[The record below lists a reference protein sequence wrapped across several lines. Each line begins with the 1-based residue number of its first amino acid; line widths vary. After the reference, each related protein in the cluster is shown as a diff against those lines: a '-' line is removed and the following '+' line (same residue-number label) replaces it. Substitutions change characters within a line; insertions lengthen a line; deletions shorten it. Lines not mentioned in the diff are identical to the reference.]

1 MARGGARRPGGVPD
15 VPLNARPGARAPRVL
30 HVVESWPPVPSGYA
44 SRSRWIV
51 ETQARTGIARPAVLV
66 TSRQGVY
73 GADDVVAPPEPLE
86 GVPVELAPVTAA
98 ERALRGLGV
107 PGLSRP
113 FHVDGAAL
121 ARSVEA
127 AARAHGSELVHVHW
141 ASAIGAAAARAARR
155 LGLPLV
161 AELRFDLAGAM
172 LAQSAGGRAGRW
184 VGFAEPLA
192 RRWFDR
198 HLGGAA
204 AIVVAS
210 DALGAFVGA
219 RLPARAPDVVS
230 VPNGVDA
237 AFIAACDAARAAPG
251 SSGPSGAPRGEART
265 VVGTTS
271 KMLRYEGLEALVGAA
286 RELPAIDVV
295 FVGDGPERG
304 RLEELARPLNAERP
318 GRVRFAGR
326 VPAAEIP
333 TRLAGIDVF
342 AVPRRD
348 LSITRHASPIKVVEA
363 MAAARCTV
371 AAAVGDTRTLLAD
384 GCGLLTA
391 PGDGPA
397 FVDAL
402 RRAVGDPALRARL
415 GEAARVRA
423 GARYRG
429 DELVGRYRDVY
440 ARAVA
445 GRADVARSA
454 HRASAS

>member
-15 VPLNARPGARAPRVL
+15 VPLSARPGARAPRVL

-66 TSRQGVY
+66 TSRQRVY
-73 GADDVVAPPEPLE
+73 GADDVVAPLD
-86 GVPVELAPVTAA
+86 GVPVELVEVTAT

-107 PGLSRP
+107 PGLGRP
-113 FHVDGAAL
+113 FHVDGPAL
-121 ARSVEA
+121 ARRIEA

-141 ASAIGAAAARAARR
+141 ASAVGAAAARAARR

-172 LAQSAGGRAGRW
+172 LAQSAGGRAGGRT
-184 VGFAEPLA
+184 GFAEALA

-198 HLGGAA
+198 HLGSAA

-230 VPNGVDA
+230 VPNGIDA
-237 AFIAACDAARAAPG
+237 AFLAACDAARAAPG
-251 SSGPSGAPRGEART
+251 PPGPSGPSDAPRDAART

-271 KMLRYEGLEALVGAA
+271 KMLRYEGLEALLGAA

-304 RLEELARPLNAERP
+304 RLEELARPLNAERA
-318 GRVRFAGR
+318 GRVHFAGR

-333 TRLAGIDVF
+333 ARLAAIDVF

-348 LSITRHASPIKVVEA
+348 LSITRHASPIKVLEA

-391 PGDGPA
+391 PGDGRA

-402 RRAVGDPALRARL
+402 RRAADDPALRARL
-415 GEAARVRA
+415 GAAARVRA

-429 DELVGRYRDVY
+429 DELVARYRDVY
-440 ARAVA
+440 ARAIT